1 MMMRYNRDAEDDSTK
16 MALDSVL
23 DFNMGDFVNRIR
35 PGSLVMQLPDAEMAS
50 CPVYVAVS
58 VLGMISLCI
67 MLPKNRFQQLQAL
80 QSVMQC
86 TIKVCPALAR
96 KCWLACL
103 HFLGLQSRN
112 RTWIFV
118 IGLCHRARQ
127 SNTASP
133 GTGRDESCMLAGIF
147 HR

>member
-35 PGSLVMQLPDAEMAS
+35 PGSLVMQLPDAEMAR
-50 CPVYVAVS
+50 CPVYIAVS

-86 TIKVCPALAR
+86 TIKVCPAL
-96 KCWLACL
+96 L
-103 HFLGLQSRN
+103 HFGGCKPGIRPEYSESSY
-112 RTWIFV
+112 V
-118 IGLCHRARQ
+118 IRPEAPTPQ
-127 SNTASP
+127 AS
-133 GTGRDESCMLAGIF
+133 T
-147 HR
+147 